1 MKEMLDSNC
10 SLRAVIFFT
19 EVSIQQKIYFVKEI
33 LHLSGKMWYTW
44 SMSTIDHTTETEQ
57 SAMCASHSM
66 ERAMQLLGD
75 VWTLKIIYTLLTG
88 TRRFGE
94 ILETMGNVSPKT
106 LSNRLKMLEEI
117 LFVQRQAYAEIPPR
131 VEYRLTERGL
141 ALANIMQAINDF
153 GERYLSD
160 VEPAPLESSPC
171 Q

>member
-1 MKEMLDSNC
+1 
-10 SLRAVIFFT
+10 
-19 EVSIQQKIYFVKEI
+19 
-33 LHLSGKMWYTW
+33 
-44 SMSTIDHTTETEQ
+44 
-57 SAMCASHSM
+57 
-66 ERAMQLLGD
+66 MQLLGD

-117 LFVQRQAYAEIPPR
+117 KFVQRQAYAEIPPR

-160 VEPAPLESSPC
+160 VEPAPLDGSYENVSPGS
-171 Q
+171 

>member
-1 MKEMLDSNC
+1 
-10 SLRAVIFFT
+10 
-19 EVSIQQKIYFVKEI
+19 
-33 LHLSGKMWYTW
+33 
-44 SMSTIDHTTETEQ
+44 
-57 SAMCASHSM
+57 M

-75 VWTLKIIYTLLTG
+75 VWTLKIIYILLTG

-117 LFVQRQAYAEIPPR
+117 QFVQRQAYAEIPPR

-153 GERYLSD
+153 GDRYLSD
-160 VEPAPLESSPC
+160 VGPAPLDTSSASSSC
-171 Q
+171 D